1 MLLFLAMCPR
11 NVIRIIDSMILKKRI
26 ILKELASLKIG
37 ISVTD
42 PFIMDPATIEQCIID
57 QSKRKLKLLEEIE
70 TCNRTIENLRK
81 LQELQDNV
89 LKDQ

>member
-1 MLLFLAMCPR
+1 MDA
-11 NVIRIIDSMILKKRI
+11 
-26 ILKELASLKIG
+26 
-37 ISVTD
+37 ISAGVGMTD
-42 PFIMDPATIEQCIID
+42 PFIMEPATIEQCIID
-57 QSKRKLKLLEEIE
+57 QSKHKLKLLEEIE